1 MSNILL
7 GGSKV
12 MRFSLKK
19 KLVLTIGSIVAL
31 LFIINTTGFFGISS
45 LNKENENITQNVVP
59 ALKIMGDINYT
70 TEHYSAQA
78 NRLILSESVADA
90 KSIQTDLQEIEQTV
104 ISSIDQFKQLTLSEN
119 EQQLLINLEKNWQ
132 NYLSISKQAQELYFN
147 GNSNASMEKSNEAV
161 TSFEAMQK
169 PLEELL
175 NIQIISSENAN
186 KTSSDTYFKFLIFIN
201 ITFISAIIYSIVTT
215 KVLINII
222 QKPMVLLA
230 DNFNKMATGDLTV
243 AHVNIKNNDEIGDL
257 STSFNLMLDNLVDI
271 VQKID
276 TNVELVSS
284 TAEELS
290 ASCEETVK
298 ALTNVSQNIIEL
310 SDGAS
315 SQLQNTIHTRNS
327 VEAIGEGMNDV
338 TKSIQNVA
346 QLTQTTT
353 VATDKGKESIE
364 ETVTKMEDI
373 FSSSKKTAQIVDSL
387 ELKSQEIEKIVSLIT
402 AITDQTNLLALN
414 AAIEAARA
422 GEHGRGFAVVADE
435 VRKLAEQSNG
445 AANEIQ
451 QLIASIREE
460 ISGAN
465 ESMSTS
471 LNNVQIGINIANNTK
486 DNFLEIADLITNVA
500 AQAQEI
506 SVVIS
511 QVNNSTQQVQQAIEG
526 IASVADSSND
536 QTQTLAASTEQ
547 QNATMQ
553 EIASSSTVLTNMAE
567 DLQSVVRQFKI

>member
-1 MSNILL
+1 
-7 GGSKV
+7 

-215 KVLINII
+215 KVLINKI

-338 TKSIQNVA
+338 NKSIQNVA

-526 IASVADSSND
+526 IASVADSTND

>member
-1 MSNILL
+1 
-7 GGSKV
+7 

>member
-7 GGSKV
+7 GGSKS

-215 KVLINII
+215 KVLINKI

>member
-526 IASVADSSND
+526 IASVADSTND